1 MSRKPPFK
9 RIVLGMH
16 HGAPDDD
23 TLRTVAELAELMHMP
38 LLGLYAEDPVLVSL
52 ASLPF
57 MREFRA
63 LGGGWHP
70 LDVEQ
75 LSHEVRLAGERLE
88 HRFARTVKNVPID
101 SSFRIIR
108 GSTSK
113 MIAAFSEAGDIF
125 VVTEPANPA
134 DRMTHQAA
142 VLIEAAFRSD
152 AAALLL
158 PHRLARR
165 RGPIVAIATE
175 ADDPAVR
182 AAAGIAAA
190 IGEKLVL
197 VESDQAA
204 GHQSVLSDRAV
215 ADLEVERL
223 ASKSMRRIDATAIC
237 SSLSHVAERLVVM
250 TRGAFGD
257 AVPAMVASIRHIP
270 VLVAEPADRSQNAE
284 VPAS

>member
-1 MSRKPPFK
+1 
-9 RIVLGMH
+9 
-16 HGAPDDD
+16 
-23 TLRTVAELAELMHMP
+23 
-38 LLGLYAEDPVLVSL
+38 LYAEDPVLVGL
-52 ASLPF
+52 AGLPF
-57 MREFRA
+57 VREFRA

-75 LSHEVRLAGERLE
+75 LSHEIRLTGERLE

-101 SSFRIIR
+101 SSFRIVR
-108 GSTSK
+108 GSISK
-113 MIAAFSEAGDIF
+113 MIATFSEAGDIF

-152 AAALLL
+152 AAVLLL
-158 PHRLARR
+158 PHRLAKRK
-165 RGPIVAIATE
+165 GPIVAIATE

-197 VESDQAA
+197 VESDRAA
-204 GHQSVLSDRAV
+204 GHQSALSEHIA

-223 ASKSMRRIDATAIC
+223 APKSVRLIDAAAVC
-237 SSLSHVAERLVVM
+237 SALSQVTERLVVM
-250 TRGAFGD
+250 TRGAFDD

-270 VLVAEPADRSQNAE
+270 VLVAEPATRHDPSGEA
-284 VPAS
+284 PAH